1 MSFLLLNKEND
12 EILGHSRITHLPNRD
27 HALWIESV
35 MIKKD
40 QRGLGLGKFLMKST
54 EKWMTEKGFNEAY
67 LSTDDQC
74 RFYESLGYE
83 KCDPIVHST
92 TATCIF
98 PAMNHFQ
105 NAAASN
111 PSFLSKIAQPSA
123 SSTVSASAPPPPP
136 PPPMAPKMVTR
147 STSPI
152 VDVNTIDHQ
161 YMRKWLKPTEYYIE
175 KRIRKYEIRIS
186 TFY

>member
-1 MSFLLLNKEND
+1 
-12 EILGHSRITHLPNRD
+12 
-27 HALWIESV
+27 

-105 NAAASN
+105 VNRLLKFSEILKN
-111 PSFLSKIAQPSA
+111 H
-123 SSTVSASAPPPPP
+123 VS
-136 PPPMAPKMVTR
+136 
-147 STSPI
+147 
-152 VDVNTIDHQ
+152 
-161 YMRKWLKPTEYYIE
+161 
-175 KRIRKYEIRIS
+175 
-186 TFY
+186 